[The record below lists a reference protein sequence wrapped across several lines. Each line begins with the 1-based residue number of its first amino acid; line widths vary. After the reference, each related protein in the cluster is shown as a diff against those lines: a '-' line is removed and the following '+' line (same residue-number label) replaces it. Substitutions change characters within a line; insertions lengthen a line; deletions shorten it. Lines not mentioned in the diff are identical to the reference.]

1 MATPTY
7 DPIASTTLTSSAS
20 SVTFSS
26 LDTIAA
32 GYRDLVL
39 VCNGLGPGLYGLRF
53 NSDSGANYHNVVM
66 RGDGASTASASYSPE
81 TYVRT
86 AVGLSTS
93 IPNNAIFQIMDFA
106 ATDKHKSVL
115 VRQDRADGITNATA
129 SRWANT
135 SAITTLLITT
145 TTTNQYAAGSTFSLY
160 GIAA

>member
-39 VCNGLGPGLYGLRF
+39 VVQATATTSFASFFHRF
-53 NSDSGANYHNVVM
+53 NGDSGSNYNRVWM
-66 RGDGASTASASYSPE
+66 YGDGSSTASQAQSSVAQYHPGNF
-81 TYVRT
+81 RT
-86 AVGLSTS
+86 AVSQGISH
-93 IPNNAIFQIMDFA
+93 IMDFS
-106 ATDKHKSVL
+106 ATDKHKSIISRVE
-115 VRQDRADGITNATA
+115 DTGIATYA
-129 SRWANT
+129 AAGRWANT
-135 SAITTLLITT
+135 SAITSIEIFTSS
-145 TTTNQYAAGSTFSLY
+145 NAFAAGSTFSLY